1 MLVIVATFRRLVR
14 PILVS
19 LESHNCLLCLR
30 CLASPSLLRPLL
42 QRPGLNTLSLPQ
54 WLCSLSGRSSVR
66 RYASDRLSRVQFGL
80 DRGFC
85 RASFCQPATSFLA
98 YSQPLLRCLLLDFC
112 LHPVLQF
119 VAVAS
124 HDRRH
129 GRLAVLISSFWRVK
143 YDPFSEARRELP
155 IHFPADWL
163 ATFRLSA
170 DRYPLLDT

>member
-85 RASFCQPATSFLA
+85 RASFCQPATSFLGPIA
-98 YSQPLLRCLLLDFC
+98 SLCYDVCSSTFVSIPYSNSSRWLPMTVAMGAWPCL
-112 LHPVLQF
+112 
-119 VAVAS
+119 
-124 HDRRH
+124 
-129 GRLAVLISSFWRVK
+129 
-143 YDPFSEARRELP
+143 
-155 IHFPADWL
+155 FPR
-163 ATFRLSA
+163 FGE
-170 DRYPLLDT
+170 